1 MIDNIVKDK
10 IFYKKLFFIALPV
23 IIQNVISIGLNMVD
37 TVMVSELGE
46 NAITAVGLA
55 NRVYFIF
62 STMCFGIF
70 SGASIFIAQYW
81 GIGDTDNIKK
91 VFGID
96 LIIGSTLAII
106 FSIAVFF
113 FPEQIL
119 RIFIDDAYVI
129 NLGAQYLRIIA
140 FSYFFTAVSFA
151 FSFNSR
157 AIHKLKL
164 PTIING
170 IALCINTFVN
180 WLLITGNMCAPALG
194 VQGAAIATL
203 ISRFLEFLTLL
214 YFIYKDKKHPLA
226 GSFKEFTSWNL
237 TMLKNI
243 LKTSLPVIL
252 SETAWSVGTSVYL
265 ISYGFIGSYAIAV
278 VQIST
283 NISDFFQAL
292 FFGIGSACAVMIGNE
307 IGKNN
312 IDTAFDYSKKFIK
325 ITLILSI
332 TLSILLFLFRGQI
345 ISFFN
350 LSESTNYYLN
360 KALIVFCIYFTPK
373 MFTYLFICGILR
385 AGGDTKFCMFV
396 DIISIWL
403 IGVPLSFFAVLVLH
417 LPVHL
422 VMAVVFSEEFLKLF
436 FVLKRYVSKK
446 WINNLIVDY
455 NL

>member
-180 WLLITGNMCAPALG
+180 WLLITGNMGAPALG